1 MLELLTPILIWIYLQ
16 NLVQVSA
23 SKSALKFSLR
33 ISLQPSLNNKNLCV
47 NQSMTRVT
55 MIRLL
60 SDKKRLLK
68 LTKGSLSFHPQ
79 MSPIYFRI
87 NYWWNELQRSKM
99 LFTPLQ
105 KALTHSAL
113 FARQSRA
120 LFFISPRALVI
131 ISGGRAIISL
141 RRLISSWFKFAGRGL
156 L

>member
-68 LTKGSLSFHPQ
+68 LTKGSLSFSSSNVTNLFSHQ
-79 MSPIYFRI
+79 LLMKWIATFQNAIYS
-87 NYWWNELQRSKM
+87 YPKGW
-99 LFTPLQ
+99 
-105 KALTHSAL
+105 THSAL

-131 ISGGRAIISL
+131 ISVGRAMISL
-141 RRLISSWFKFAGRGL
+141 RRFISSWFKFAGRGL